1 MAHSLKMSV
10 VAEGVETEAQAA
22 ELRSLA
28 CEYGQ
33 GYLFA
38 GALDDA
44 GVESLISGASNT
56 TPFAGRT
63 PALPFIKR
71 RPNLKPPVTD
81 SLKRARPRN

>member
-1 MAHSLKMSV
+1 
-10 VAEGVETEAQAA
+10 
-22 ELRSLA
+22 LRSLE